1 MRVSHHYLQDLF
13 HLHHPSDHFL
23 IPGLVALVVVL
34 VAGPG
39 LLQNTGGEWSGVVVP
54 LISRT
59 EGGVLAGL
67 HSVEVSIVLQ
77 PDRNNNFSSELE
89 C

>member
-1 MRVSHHYLQDLF
+1 MVNHYLEDLF
-13 HLHHPSDHFL
+13 HLHHPFDDFL
-23 IPGLVALVVVL
+23 IPGLVALIVVL

-54 LISRT
+54 LISGT

-77 PDRNNNFSSELE
+77 PDRNNNFSFELE